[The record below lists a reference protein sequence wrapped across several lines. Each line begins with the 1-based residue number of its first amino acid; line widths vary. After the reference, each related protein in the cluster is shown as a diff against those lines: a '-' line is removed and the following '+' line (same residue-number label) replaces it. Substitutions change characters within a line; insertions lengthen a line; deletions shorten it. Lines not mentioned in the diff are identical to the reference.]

1 MDHDGGYKL
10 LFSHP
15 QMVRDL
21 LHGFVDEPWV
31 AELDFATLER
41 VTNRQV
47 SDDLLQR
54 ENDLIWR
61 VRWRHQWLY
70 IYLMLEFQST
80 VDPFMAVRLLV
91 YVGLLYQDLIRT
103 RSLTAS
109 GKLPPVVP
117 VVLYNGERPW
127 TAATDLSGLMEEGP
141 AGISRHYP
149 RFRYALI
156 EERRYTTQELEPLRN
171 LAAALFRLEKSQ
183 TPAAVEEVVGS
194 LVQWLKGSEASSLR
208 RAFAAWLRR
217 VFLPGRLPGV
227 ALPDIQDLSEVQAV
241 LAKRVIEWTEQWK
254 AEGLQQGLQEGLQQ
268 GLQEG
273 LQQGLQEGLQ
283 QGLQEGLQEGLQ
295 QGRQEGLEAE
305 RSLLVRLARRRFDD
319 ASAQALSVLLVDVMD
334 PERLAEIGEWIVVC
348 DSGEDLL
355 ARLRAH

>member
-1 MDHDGGYKL
+1 MAFH
-10 LFSHP
+10 
-15 QMVRDL
+15 
-21 LHGFVDEPWV
+21 
-31 AELDFATLER
+31 
-41 VTNRQV
+41 
-47 SDDLLQR
+47 
-54 ENDLIWR
+54 
-61 VRWRHQWLY
+61 RWQL
-70 IYLMLEFQST
+70 
-80 VDPFMAVRLLV
+80 
-91 YVGLLYQDLIRT
+91 GLC
-103 RSLTAS
+103 
-109 GKLPPVVP
+109 
-117 VVLYNGERPW
+117 NGERPW

-156 EERRYTTQELEPLRN
+156 EERRYTTQEIEPLRN

-183 TPAAVEEVVGS
+183 TPAAVEEVVGA
-194 LVQWLKGSEASSLR
+194 LVQWLKEPEASSLR

-227 ALPDIQDLSEVQAV
+227 ALPDIQSLSEVQAV

-273 LQQGLQEGLQ
+273 LQQGLQQ
-283 QGLQEGLQEGLQ
+283 A
-295 QGRQEGLEAE
+295 RQEALEAE

-319 ASAQALSVLLVDVMD
+319 ASARALSVLLVEVMD

-355 ARLRAH
+355 TRLRAH